1 MIKIKFIEPDGT
13 VREIEGV
20 SGDTIMQTAV
30 RNDIEGIIGECGG
43 SCMCATCHIRIAPE
57 WAEKLAKPAEMEL
70 ETIEFNA
77 VNFNDDSRLSCQIT
91 LDSKHDG
98 LVVQVV
104 GEQ

>member
-43 SCMCATCHIRIAPE
+43 SCMCATCHIRVTPE
-57 WAEKLAKPAEMEL
+57 WAEKLAKPTEMEL

-91 LDSKHDG
+91 LDPKHDG